1 MSIFYRYI
9 LISQEL
15 NNLEIMQEK
24 LADIKQRIL
33 PYDFIKLA
41 FQINVYNILLQ
52 PNHKE
57 PIFKI

>member
-1 MSIFYRYI
+1 MSIFYRFI

-33 PYDFIKLA
+33 PYDFIKLT
-41 FQINVYNILLQ
+41 F
-52 PNHKE
+52 
-57 PIFKI
+57 